1 MAREQATTKPVLND
15 PLLDQY
21 NKASDWVKPRT
32 KTIITALAAIAAL
45 LLLFW
50 IYQFFSHKQVEKAG
64 NAFNEALKIDNAP
77 VGDPLP
83 QVEAGQPAFKNE
95 AEKNQKAIE
104 AFEKV
109 SRDYSSMYGDIAGFY
124 AAVRQLNVDG
134 AKGEA
139 ALKALADKNSTV
151 STQARL
157 ALAERYEAT
166 GKLDDALASYTKLKA
181 NPGEVSPSLIE
192 LGTARIYEAQG
203 KKQEAADLYFKLA
216 SENRDKPTSVNTKA
230 LSQLSLLDPARLEKL
245 PEADKKDSSGL
256 MIK

>member
-1 MAREQATTKPVLND
+1 MAREQATTKPVVND
-15 PLLDQY
+15 PLMDQY
-21 NKASDWVKPRT
+21 TKASDWVKPRT
-32 KTIITALAAIAAL
+32 KTIITALVAVAAL
-45 LLLFW
+45 LVLFF
-50 IYQFFSHKQVEKAG
+50 IYQAFSKSRVEKAG
-64 NAFNEALKIDNAP
+64 NAFNEAQKIDNAP

-95 AEKNQKAIE
+95 TEKNAKAIE
-104 AFEKV
+104 AYEKV

-124 AAVRQLNVDG
+124 AAVRQLSVDG

-139 ALKALADKNSTV
+139 ALKVLADKNSSV

-166 GKLDDALASYTKLKA
+166 GKLDDALATYTKLKA

-192 LGTARIYEAQG
+192 FNTARIYEAQG
-203 KKQEAADLYFKLA
+203 KKAEATEIYFKLA

-230 LSQLSLLDPARLEKL
+230 LSQLSLLDPARVDKL
-245 PEADKKDSSGL
+245 PEVEKKDSGL

>member
-1 MAREQATTKPVLND
+1 LAKEQATTKPVLND

-32 KTIITALAAIAAL
+32 KTIFTALAAIAAL
-45 LLLFW
+45 LILFW
-50 IYQFFSHKQVEKAG
+50 IYQAFSRSNVEKAG

-83 QVEAGQPAFKNE
+83 QVEAGQPAFTNE
-95 AEKNQKAIE
+95 EEKNKKAIE

-109 SRDYSSMYGDIAGFY
+109 SREHSSMYGDIAGFY

-139 ALKALADKNSTV
+139 ALKVLADKNSTV

-166 GKLDDALASYTKLKA
+166 NKLDDALGLYAKLKA
-181 NPGEVSPSLIE
+181 NPGEISPSLIE
-192 LGTARIYEAQG
+192 FNTARIYEAQG

-216 SENRDKPTSVNTKA
+216 GENREKPTSVNTKA
-230 LSQLSLLDPARLEKL
+230 LSQLSLLDPARVDKL
-245 PEADKKDSSGL
+245 PEAEKKDSSGL